1 MLPRMMMRWWWD
13 GDDDKVGGDLND
25 SDFDNE
31 NILKSCDDDP
41 TFSAKLAL
49 NAHQGDDQESR
60 MVGILIE
67 EVIMM
72 MMKIF

>member
-1 MLPRMMMRWWWD
+1 MMMWWWWD
-13 GDDDKVGGDLND
+13 GDDDKEGGDLND

-49 NAHQGDDQESR
+49 NVHQNDDDEDGGDFDRRSDYDYDE
-60 MVGILIE
+60 
-67 EVIMM
+67 
-72 MMKIF
+72 IF

>member
-1 MLPRMMMRWWWD
+1 MLPRMMIRWWWD
-13 GDDDKVGGDLND
+13 GDDEKEGGDLNE

-49 NAHQGDDQESR
+49 NAHQGDQESR